1 MQYSFSS
8 RIQAV
13 ESSAVRDILKLTQ
26 GQSIISFAGG
36 LPAEEWFPIEHI
48 REAADKVLSQA
59 PQALQYGLTEGVIS
73 LREQIAKRLS
83 SVRNI
88 QASRDEI
95 MITSGSQQ
103 TLDLFAKA
111 LINPGDVVLVEDPTY
126 LACLQVLR
134 LYGAEVIGVK
144 SDEEGMIVE
153 DLEQKLKAHQPKF
166 VYVVPTFSNP
176 TGRVWSVERRQ
187 ALLDYCR
194 AHEVLILEDDPYGDL
209 RFKGEPVPNIASLEG
224 AVQDRLVI
232 YTSTFSKTVAPGLRT
247 GFVVGDKRILAMMA
261 RGKQSSDLHSS
272 VLDQLILSELM
283 QSATF
288 SLDAHIEKL
297 SHIYR
302 ERMET
307 MATHL
312 REDRCYRDAKWTTPQ
327 GGMFIWVELPE
338 GLEADAL
345 LKCAVQKG
353 VAFVPGAPFYAQ
365 VPKRNTMRLNYSFA
379 EPAIIH
385 EGMSRLSE
393 AIEEFLGRY
402 DG

>member
-88 QASRDEI
+88 QASHDEI

-187 ALLDYCR
+187 ALLDHCR

-209 RFKGEPVPNIASLEG
+209 RFSGEPVPNIASLEG